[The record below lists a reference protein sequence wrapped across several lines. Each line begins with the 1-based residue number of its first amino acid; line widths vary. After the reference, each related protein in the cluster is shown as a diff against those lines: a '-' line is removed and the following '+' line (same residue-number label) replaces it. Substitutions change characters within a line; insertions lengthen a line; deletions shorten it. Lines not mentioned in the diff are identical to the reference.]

1 MAHYDELLSSAAD
14 RAGRHLVCTP
24 GCTACCIG
32 IFDITALDADRLR
45 RGLRQLLGVD
55 PRAAQALVET
65 ARLQWSRLEP
75 HFPGDSAKGV
85 LEDDQ
90 RVREAL
96 FGSFSELPCALL
108 DASGRCRLYAHR
120 PLSCRSYGMP
130 VRLGEVVLEPCP
142 LNFTTAGPTEVE
154 ASTMVLDPDD
164 LEGALLEAM
173 SRGGKPAADTIV
185 CAALAADDVRRQA
198 P

>member
-1 MAHYDELLSSAAD
+1 MSFLL
-14 RAGRHLVCTP
+14 
-24 GCTACCIG
+24 
-32 IFDITALDADRLR
+32 
-45 RGLRQLLGVD
+45 LLLLATQ
-55 PRAAQALVET
+55 PAQAQNRAEQEREAKRACV
-65 ARLQWSRLEP
+65 S
-75 HFPGDSAKGV
+75 GDSAKGV

-90 RVREAL
+90 RVREAF

-120 PLSCRSYGMP
+120 PLSCRSYGVP

-142 LNFTTAGPTEVE
+142 LNFTTAGTTEVE
-154 ASTMVLDPDD
+154 GSTVVLDPDD

-173 SRGGKPAADTIV
+173 SRGGKPAADTVV
-185 CAALAADDVRRQA
+185 CAALAADDVRRQT